1 MKKTTLAMI
10 VGTRD
15 FFPAE
20 PVLAA
25 RREALALLAGKGV
38 EVIIPD
44 EAATNM
50 GAVETWEDAKKWAAH
65 FRARRDDIDGVLIL
79 LPVFAPERA
88 IADTLNLA
96 DLAGRPALVQAYPDD
111 PAKLDVARRG
121 DAFCGK
127 ISLTNNLYQYGI
139 PFSVTEWHTI
149 LPSDPRFLADLDKFL
164 GVCRV
169 VRGLKR
175 ARLGAVGAR
184 PAIFNTVRYSEK
196 LLQASGITVTTVDLS
211 EIFGAAE
218 RLAPHDPK
226 VRARLEGIRGY
237 INTNDVPPE
246 PLVKLAKLGVV
257 LDDWIAENE
266 VDATAIQCWTSI
278 QRNYGIN
285 ACTLMSMYSDNL
297 MPSGCEVDITGVI
310 SMYALQLASGK
321 PSALVDWNNN
331 YAMEPD
337 KCVLFHCG
345 NWAKSFFGGNEVRMR
360 YGEILATVLG
370 QENTYGTVS
379 ARAVANPLT
388 FARITTDD
396 RRGAIKTY
404 VGEGR
409 ITDDP
414 LDTFGS
420 RAVVEI
426 KDLQRLLRTIC
437 KGGWEHHCAMNPS
450 HSADILAEAFET
462 YLGWEVYYHDAPGDR
477 GISCKRP

>member
-10 VGTRD
+10 IGTRD

-20 PVLAA
+20 PVLKA
-25 RREALALLAGKGV
+25 RREVIAQLAAKGV
-38 EVIIPD
+38 DVVVPD
-44 EAATNM
+44 EGLTNM
-50 GAVETWEDAKKWAAH
+50 GAIETWEDAKKWAAH
-65 FRARRDDIDGVLIL
+65 FRANRDLIDGVLVV

-88 IADTLNLA
+88 IADTLKLA
-96 DLAGRPALVQAYPDD
+96 ELNVPVLIQAYPDD

-139 PFSVTEWHTI
+139 PFSLTEWHTI
-149 LPSDPRFLADLDKFL
+149 LPSDPRFDADLDKWL

-169 VRGLKR
+169 VRGLR
-175 ARLGAVGAR
+175 RMRIGAVGAR
-184 PAIFNTVRYSEK
+184 PAIFNTVRFSEK

-211 EIFGAAE
+211 EIFGAAQ
-218 RLAPHDPK
+218 RLSPEDNK
-226 VRARLEGIRGY
+226 VKAKLDEICDY
-237 INTNDVPPE
+237 INVREAPGE
-246 PLVKLAKLGVV
+246 ALVRMAKMGVV
-257 LDDWIAENE
+257 LDDWIAFNE

-278 QRNYGIN
+278 QQNYGIN
-285 ACTLMSMYSDNL
+285 ACTLMSMYSDKL

-331 YAMEPD
+331 YAMEGD

-345 NWAKSFFGGNEVRMR
+345 NWAASFFAEKPEMS

-370 QENTYGTVS
+370 QGNTYGTVS
-379 ARAVANPLT
+379 ARAAVNPLT

-396 RRGAIKTY
+396 RNGKIKTY

-426 KDLQRLLRTIC
+426 KDLQRLLRYIC
-437 KGGWEHHCAMNPS
+437 KQGYEHHAAMNPS
-450 HSADILAEAFET
+450 NCAGVLAEAFET
-462 YLGWEVYYHDAPGDR
+462 YLGWDVYHH
-477 GISCKRP
+477 S

>member
-1 MKKTTLAMI
+1 MTKKPTTLALI

-20 PVLAA
+20 PVLTA
-25 RREALALLAGKGV
+25 RREVIAMLAGLGV
-38 EVIIPD
+38 EVVIPD
-44 EAATNM
+44 ETASNM
-50 GAVETWEDAKKWAAH
+50 GALETWDDAKKWAAH
-65 FRARRDDIDGVLIL
+65 LRANRDRIDGILVL
-79 LPVFAPERA
+79 LPVFAPERG
-88 IADTLNLA
+88 IADCIKLSELQV
-96 DLAGRPALVQAYPDD
+96 PVLVQAYPDD
-111 PAKLDVARRG
+111 PDKLDVARRG

-139 PFSVTEWHTI
+139 PFSVTEQHTI
-149 LPSDPRFLADLDKFL
+149 LPSDPKFQADLAKFL

-169 VRGLKR
+169 VRGLKQ
-175 ARLGAVGAR
+175 ARIGAVGAR
-184 PAIFNTVRYSEK
+184 PAIFNTVRFSEK

-211 EIFGAAE
+211 EMFGAAG
-218 RLAPHDPK
+218 RLANDDPK
-226 VRARLEGIRGY
+226 VKARLDGIRGY
-237 INTNDVPPE
+237 INTGGAPSE
-246 PLVKLAKLGVV
+246 ALVKMAKMGVV

-278 QRNYGIN
+278 QQNYGIN
-285 ACTLMSMYSDNL
+285 ACTLMSMYSESL
-297 MPSGCEVDITGVI
+297 MPSGCEVDVTGVLA
-310 SMYALQLASGK
+310 MYALQLASGK

-331 YAMEPD
+331 YAGEPD

-345 NWAKSFFGGNEVRMR
+345 NWAKSFFKPGEPKMS

-370 QENTYGTVS
+370 EENTYGTVS
-379 ARAVANPLT
+379 ARAVPNPLT
-388 FARITTDD
+388 YARITTDD
-396 RRGAIKTY
+396 RRGVIKSY

-426 KDLQRLLRTIC
+426 ADLQKLLRSIC

-450 HSADILAEAFET
+450 LSADILQEAFET
-462 YLGWEVYYHDAPGDR
+462 YMGWEVYRH
-477 GISCKRP
+477 S

>member
-1 MKKTTLAMI
+1 MIQKTTLALI

-20 PVLAA
+20 PVLRA
-25 RREALALLAGKGV
+25 RREVIAMLAGLGV
-38 EVIIPD
+38 EVVIPD
-44 EAATNM
+44 ETASNM
-50 GAVETWEDAKKWAAH
+50 GALETWDDAKKWAAH
-65 FRARRDDIDGVLIL
+65 FRANRDRIDGILVL
-79 LPVFAPERA
+79 LPVFAPERG
-88 IADTLNLA
+88 IADCIKLSELTV
-96 DLAGRPALVQAYPDD
+96 PVLVQAYPDD
-111 PAKLDVARRG
+111 PDKLDVARRG

-139 PFSVTEWHTI
+139 PFSVTEQHTV
-149 LPSDPRFLADLDKFL
+149 LPSDPRFGADLAKFL

-175 ARLGAVGAR
+175 ARIGAVGAR
-184 PAIFNTVRYSEK
+184 PAIFNTVRFSEK
-196 LLQASGITVTTVDLS
+196 LLQASGITITTVDLS
-211 EIFGAAE
+211 EIFGAAG
-218 RLAPHDPK
+218 RLANDDPK
-226 VRARLEGIRGY
+226 VKARLDGIRAY
-237 INTNDVPPE
+237 TDVGDTPSE
-246 PLVKLAKLGVV
+246 PLLKMAKMGVV

-266 VDATAIQCWTSI
+266 VDATGIQCWTSI

-285 ACTLMSMYSDNL
+285 ACTLMSMYSENL

-310 SMYALQLASGK
+310 SMYALQLASGR

-331 YAMEPD
+331 YADEPD

-345 NWAKSFFGGNEVRMR
+345 NWARSFFKPGDVKMR

-370 QENTYGTVS
+370 EQNTYGTVS
-379 ARAVANPLT
+379 AAAVASPMT
-388 FARITTDD
+388 YARLSTDD

-426 KDLQRLLRTIC
+426 PELQKLLRIIC

-450 HSADILAEAFET
+450 LSADILQDAFET
-462 YLGWEVYYHDAPGDR
+462 YMGWEVYRH
-477 GISCKRP
+477 S